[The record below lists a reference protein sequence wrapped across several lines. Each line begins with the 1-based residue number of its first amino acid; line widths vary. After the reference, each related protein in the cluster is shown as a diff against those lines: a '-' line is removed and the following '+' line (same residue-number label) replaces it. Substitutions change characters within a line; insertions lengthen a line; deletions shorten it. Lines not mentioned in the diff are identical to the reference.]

1 MDKLPK
7 VFQNPI
13 NHNLDNDQKVYTSF
27 QKDDRS
33 FKESLNIDD
42 IFKGKVFI
50 YKRKVLLILDDNTS
64 KEEYIVSR
72 NSNSL
77 ITINNEK
84 ILISKIK
91 NISFI

>member
-13 NHNLDNDQKVYTSF
+13 NHDLDNDQRTYVSF
-27 QKDDRS
+27 SDKR
-33 FKESLNIDD
+33 KIDKNVDIED
-42 IFKGKVFI
+42 IFKGRDFI
-50 YKRKVLLILDDNTS
+50 YKRKVLITFSDNSS

-72 NSNSL
+72 NSNYL

-84 ILISKIK
+84 ILINKIK